1 MQKPNLLEDKP
12 ILNSDENTW
21 GIKLNKIIDKLQ
33 AFVNSIVDNLN
44 NKLDKGNVTNDY
56 SSAEKIEAKIKE
68 KVNSTDYDN
77 LKIKVDNQSLDYT
90 TFKQEFKDGNYVKFN
105 TTKNLEDKTGIVK
118 DLVIENITLNNI
130 NGEPY
135 TKSSNISESDVKTIG
150 DRLYEPKI
158 EKKTGFN
165 LDVSSLITSNSE
177 TVLASTKLV
186 NQVISEVKQDMTTI
200 SSRLTRDLQTKVS
213 STDFNSLK
221 SKVDSIDTTTL
232 SSQLNAKANKT
243 DLNDVIKN
251 LRLDNSKLKYK
262 QFNGTIDEDKEID
275 LPQSSG
281 VGTTGNSEF
290 DTFLKT
296 EWWKE
301 NKDEIG
307 FGVLGF
313 RYKELVSSITGS
325 RINGIVKPLAIL
337 KSGSNIIGGLDTP
350 KLELGSII
358 VDSLSNSLDNS
369 VYRVRLNTYNY
380 GKQILENYDTNIS
393 KLTPRPKKVLDR
405 LSGSIISEVSRT
417 LPLNSERMKFVA
429 NEFSKGVL
437 MDIPVYQDI
446 ILTEN
451 PIHRI
456 SLNSNIGDIT
466 LKHLVALLNVSR
478 ANNIEKNKVY
488 VTQGNF
494 ELNKSEHTSVYLKD
508 LSQVGINPI
517 NPHIKLTFDAVNEF
531 NVGTNLPKYFY
542 CLLYITETNLVYLP
556 LINHFC
562 VKKTDDPILY
572 EYLTKLYEGS
582 ATWDYDPQRA
592 IINITPK
599 KLTQDTYKTFNV
611 TDNRVGLS
619 EYNYT
624 NRYQI
629 DLDIL
634 TLTEDSKL
642 TQKVVDRYY
651 NNKYYGYTY
660 WEKQKEELYVIMNLN
675 TFDCMD
681 KLYFTTQEYE
691 NIGDEVLQQQYR
703 EEYFKNKGGSSSQGD
718 IDITSLYKLEYEERD
733 TALTVLDTWT
743 KTLLTQ
749 KEVIGKEQYTQ
760 IETSGLIPRYIHMPS
775 VSFLEIG
782 TVSSW
787 RYKNYSKELRDKID
801 NFCKELEQHKLYC
814 VDSYFSIQSDRGIY
828 PANCYISTFEGNH
841 LYVTPKF
848 LSKYYI
854 DSARDKTM
862 LNSLKSF
869 PSLLYKHKDNVY
881 IFPLINSIVLT
892 NNYLYPELFDKIN
905 TFMQGKDIKAIKVNK
920 NVDMR
925 SLTINNFPVL
935 EDIPYD
941 KIYTIQERYSKF
953 DTVEYYLV
961 RIHKGT
967 EKEGFWVASYRD
979 LKPYFKNTDF
989 EGIAFYP
996 VDNIFYN
1003 IEDKKSKKN
1012 ITYKYFNNGRTQIS
1026 YLEVPDVEQSIQDNE
1041 VRTKYIDMNGN
1052 YSDLNKY
1059 ILYWYTRYTPLIRT
1073 SNIIYKVVNYKGET
1087 YGITKFGDIDVTGV
1101 TNSLIFGTTDD
1112 GSTIQYLL
1120 NLIIDFEFNIGDYPN
1135 KQDGAFKVKITK
1147 VSTTQIKIS
1156 QYIKDINKNK
1166 YYLMNEFTVNTTS
1179 TQPIQQNIRGFKF
1192 EYVCGGL
1199 GTKFDVLNEYFNNM
1213 QLNNISGEVGR
1224 IFGNSKQKLTSDLFN
1239 SEGDFKDIDL
1249 HPQYINPHMCVKVTK
1264 LEGYNTMEDFTR
1276 GLTEVQDVDFY

>member
-33 AFVNSIVDNLN
+33 SFVNSIVDNLN

-118 DLVIENITLNNI
+118 DLVIENITLNKI

-135 TKSSNISESDVKTIG
+135 TKASNISESDVKTIG

-177 TVLASTKLV
+177 SVLASTKLV
-186 NQVISEVKQDMTTI
+186 NQVISEVKQDMTTM
-200 SSRLTRDLQTKVS
+200 SSNLTRDLQTKVS

-243 DLNDVIKN
+243 DLNDIIKN

-275 LPQSSG
+275 LPSG
-281 VGTTGNSEF
+281 SGSVTRNSEF

-313 RYKELVSSITGS
+313 RYKELVSSLTGS

-337 KSGSNIIGGLDTP
+337 KSGNNIIGGLNTP

-358 VDSLSNSLDNS
+358 VDSLSNSENDS
-369 VYRVRLNTYNY
+369 VYRQRFNTYNY
-380 GKQILENYDTNIS
+380 GKKVLDNYDTNIS

-405 LSGSIISEVSRT
+405 LSGQILSEVSRT

-437 MDIPVYQDI
+437 MDISIYQDI

-451 PIHRI
+451 PIHRVPI
-456 SLNSNIGDIT
+456 NSNIGDRT
-466 LKHLVALLNVSR
+466 LKYLAILLGVSR
-478 ANNIEKNKVY
+478 VDNIERNKVY

-494 ELNKSEHTSVYLKD
+494 ELNSSENTSVYLKD
-508 LSQVGINPI
+508 LSQVGINPM

-531 NVGTNLPKYFY
+531 NTGNNLPKYFY
-542 CLLYITETNLVYLP
+542 CLIYRTETDLVYLP

-562 VKKTDDPILY
+562 IKKTDDPILY

-582 ATWDYDPQRA
+582 ATWGYDPQRA

-611 TDNRVGLS
+611 TDNRVALS

-651 NNKYYGYTY
+651 NNKYLGYTY
-660 WEKQKEELYVIMNLN
+660 WEKQKEELYVIMNLT
-675 TFDCMD
+675 TFNCMD
-681 KLYFTTQEYE
+681 RLYFSTQEKE
-691 NIGDEVLQQQYR
+691 NIGDEVLQTRYR
-703 EEYFKNKGGSSSQGD
+703 EEYFKNKGGSSSQGN
-718 IDITSLYKLEYEERD
+718 IDITSLYSVENADRD
-733 TALTVLDTWT
+733 LSLTILDTWT
-743 KTLLTQ
+743 NTLVTQ
-749 KEVIGKEQYTQ
+749 KDIIGKEQFTNLDS
-760 IETSGLIPRYIHMPS
+760 SGNLPRYIHYPNINFIEVREIDIS
-775 VSFLEIG
+775 IFESHSKDLVQKVTTFLNSLEI
-782 TVSSW
+782 
-787 RYKNYSKELRDKID
+787 D
-801 NFCKELEQHKLYC
+801 KLYC
-814 VDSYFSIQSDRGIY
+814 MNSYFTIPYLNNYPSTFSRGIETSVDLLAI
-828 PANCYISTFEGNH
+828 PNC
-841 LYVTPKF
+841 LA
-848 LSKYYI
+848 KYYI
-854 DSARDKTM
+854 GGWKDKT
-862 LNSLKSF
+862 SFSQVHSF
-869 PSLLYKHKDNVY
+869 PSFIHKKNNRVY
-881 IFPLINSIVLT
+881 IYPLVNGLAIDKSDS
-892 NNYLYPELFDKIN
+892 LYSTIN
-905 TFMQGKDIKAIKVNK
+905 TFMGNEDIKAIQVTENI
-920 NVDMR
+920 DYR
-925 SLTINNFPVL
+925 SLTINNKEVIK
-935 EDIPYD
+935 DISSN
-941 KIYTIQERYSKF
+941 KVYTIDEKYSNFTPK
-953 DTVEYYLV
+953 EYYLV
-961 RIHKGT
+961 RLYKGT
-967 EKEGFWVASYRD
+967 RIERIWVATHRD
-979 LKPYFKNTDF
+979 LKYVMTYR
-989 EGIAFYP
+989 GIKGISFYP
-996 VDNIFYN
+996 LDNVFDNILYK
-1003 IEDKKSKKN
+1003 DLKSRT
-1012 ITYKYFNNGRTQIS
+1012 TYKYFNNGRTQIS
-1026 YLEVPDVEQSIQDNE
+1026 YLEVPDVDKSIKKKD
-1041 VRTKYIDMNGN
+1041 VITKYIDMNGN
-1052 YSDLNKY
+1052 YSDFNNCIVNWTKASST
-1059 ILYWYTRYTPLIRT
+1059 ITRT
-1073 SNIIYKVVNYKGET
+1073 SNIVYKSVGYSGYT
-1087 YGITKFGDIDVTGV
+1087 FFIDNFEISYA

-1112 GSTIQYLL
+1112 SSKIQYLL
-1120 NLIIDFEFNIGDYPN
+1120 NLIIGFYFTIGNYPN
-1135 KQDGAFKVKITK
+1135 QQYGEFKVKITK

-1156 QYIKDINKNK
+1156 QYIKDTNNRKS
-1166 YYLMNEFTVNTTS
+1166 YLMNEFTVNTTS
-1179 TQPIQQNIRGFKF
+1179 TQLIQQNIRGFKF
-1192 EYVCGGL
+1192 EYVYGGL

-1224 IFGNSKQKLTSDLFN
+1224 IFGNSKQKLTADLFDSN
-1239 SEGDFKDIDL
+1239 GNFKDVSL
-1249 HPQYINPHMCVKVTK
+1249 APEFINPHMIVKVTK
-1264 LEGYNTMEDFTR
+1264 LDGYNTIEDFTR
-1276 GLTEVQDVDFY
+1276 GLTEVQNVD

>member
-33 AFVNSIVDNLN
+33 SFVNGIVDNLN

-118 DLVIENITLNNI
+118 NLVIENITLNNI

-177 TVLASTKLV
+177 SVLASTKLV
-186 NQVISEVKQDMTTI
+186 NQVISEVKQDMTTM
-200 SSRLTRDLQTKVS
+200 SSSLTRDLQTKVS

-232 SSQLNAKANKT
+232 SSQLNVKANKT

-275 LPQSSG
+275 LPSSSG
-281 VGTTGNSEF
+281 SVTGNSEF

-296 EWWKE
+296 EWWKDNVE
-301 NKDEIG
+301 ASG
-307 FGVLGF
+307 YGLLGF
-313 RYKELVSSITGS
+313 QYKELVNGFAGS
-325 RINGIVKPLAIL
+325 RIDGVAKPFGVL
-337 KSGSNIIGGLDTP
+337 KYNNNIIGAVRLTKLD
-350 KLELGSII
+350 LGSII
-358 VDSLSNSLDNS
+358 VDSITNSVKDS
-369 VYRVRLNTYNY
+369 VYRIRLNTYNY
-380 GKQILENYDTNIS
+380 GKEILNDFDTKKS
-393 KLTPRPKKVLDR
+393 KLTPRPKQVLDR
-405 LSGSIISEVSRT
+405 LSGSIFSEVSRT
-417 LPLNSERMKFVA
+417 IPLNSERMKFIA

-437 MDIPVYQDI
+437 MDISIYQDV

-451 PIHRI
+451 PIIKTPI
-456 SLNSNIGDIT
+456 SDALAQNT
-466 LKHLVALLNVSR
+466 LKYLAILLGVRNITDIE
-478 ANNIEKNKVY
+478 NNKIY

-494 ELNKSEHTSVYLKD
+494 TLNHTEQTMLYLKD
-508 LSQVGINPI
+508 TKQLKINPI
-517 NPHIKLTFDAVNEF
+517 NPHVNLTFDAVNEF
-531 NVGTNLPKYFY
+531 TDGTNLPKYFY
-542 CLLYITETNLVYLP
+542 CLIYKTETELVCLP

-562 VKKTDDPILY
+562 IKKTDNPIFY
-572 EYLTKLYEGS
+572 TYLTKLYEGS

-611 TDNRVGLS
+611 TDNRVAFS
-619 EYNYT
+619 DSNYT

-629 DLDIL
+629 DMDNLV
-634 TLTEDSKL
+634 LTEDAQL
-642 TQKVVDRYY
+642 TQKIVDRYY

-660 WEKQKEELYVIMNLN
+660 WDKQKEELYVIMNLT
-675 TFDCMD
+675 TFNCMD
-681 KLYFTTQEYE
+681 RLYFSTKEKE
-691 NIGDEVLQQQYR
+691 NIGDEILQQQYR
-703 EEYFKNKGGSSSQGD
+703 EEYFKKKNSSSDGG

-760 IETSGLIPRYIHMPS
+760 IGTSGLIPRYIHMPS
-775 VSFLEIG
+775 AYFLELG
-782 TVSSW
+782 TVSSL
-787 RYKNYSKELRDKID
+787 RYENYSKELRDKID

-814 VDSYFSIQSDRGIY
+814 IDSYFSIQAQREIY
-828 PANCYISTFEGNH
+828 PANGFTSDRNK
-841 LYVTPKF
+841 LYVTPNF
-848 LSKYYI
+848 LSYYYTSSDI
-854 DSARDKTM
+854 TKMM
-862 LNSLKSF
+862 LNSLESF

-881 IFPLINSIVLT
+881 IFPLINGLVLT

-905 TFMQGKDIKAIKVNK
+905 TFMQGKDIKAIKINQNVNH
-920 NVDMR
+920 R
-925 SLTINNFPVL
+925 GLTINNKQVL
-935 EDIPYD
+935 EDIVGD
-941 KIYTIQERYSKF
+941 KIYTIQERYSIF
-953 DTVEYYLV
+953 NTVEYYLV

-979 LKPYFKNTDF
+979 LKSYFKNKIF

-1003 IEDKKSKKN
+1003 IDVKQLKN
-1012 ITYKYFNNGRTQIS
+1012 KITYRYFNNGRTQIS
-1026 YLEVPDVEQSIQDNE
+1026 YLEVPDVEKSIQKRDIW
-1041 VRTKYIDMNGN
+1041 TKYIDMNGN
-1052 YSDLNKY
+1052 YTDLNKC
-1059 ILYWYTRYTPLIRT
+1059 IMYWLIGNTRIIRT
-1073 SNIIYKVVNYKGET
+1073 SDIIHKSVNYGGES
-1087 YGITKFGDIDVTGV
+1087 YGITEFGDISVTSI

-1120 NLIIDFEFNIGDYPN
+1120 NLITGFDFHIGDYPN
-1135 KQDGAFKVKITK
+1135 KQDGEVKVKITK

-1156 QYIKDINKNK
+1156 QYIRDIDNNK

-1192 EYVCGGL
+1192 EYIYGGL

-1239 SEGDFKDIDL
+1239 SEGNFKDGNL
-1249 HPQYINPHMCVKVTK
+1249 SSAYVNQHMIVKVTK

-1276 GLTEVQDVDFY
+1276 GLTEISNVNWWY

>member
-33 AFVNSIVDNLN
+33 SFVNGIVDNLN

-118 DLVIENITLNNI
+118 DLVVENITLNKI

-186 NQVISEVKQDMTTI
+186 NQVISEVKQDMTTM

-243 DLNDVIKN
+243 DLNNVIKN

-275 LPQSSG
+275 LPSG
-281 VGTTGNSEF
+281 SGSVTGNSEF

-307 FGVLGF
+307 YGVLGF
-313 RYKELVSSITGS
+313 RYKELVSSLTGS
-325 RINGIVKPLAIL
+325 RINGTVKPLAIL
-337 KSGSNIIGGLDTP
+337 KSGSNIIGGLNTP
-350 KLELGSII
+350 NLELGSII
-358 VDSLSNSLDNS
+358 VDSLSNSENDS
-369 VYRVRLNTYNY
+369 VYRQRFNTYNY
-380 GKQILENYDTNIS
+380 GKKVLDNYDTNIS

-456 SLNSNIGDIT
+456 SLNSNIGDKT
-466 LKHLVALLNVSR
+466 LKHLVALLNVHR
-478 ANNIEKNKVY
+478 ANSIEKNKVY

-542 CLLYITETNLVYLP
+542 CLLYITETDLVYLP

-634 TLTEDSKL
+634 TLTEDAQL
-642 TQKVVDRYY
+642 TQKIVDRYY

-760 IETSGLIPRYIHMPS
+760 IGTSGLIPRYIHMPS
-775 VSFLEIG
+775 AYFLELG

-801 NFCKELEQHKLYC
+801 NFCKGLEQHKLYC
-814 VDSYFSIQSDRGIY
+814 IDSYFSIQSDIEIY
-828 PANCYISTFEGNH
+828 PANGFTSDRNK
-841 LYVTPKF
+841 LYVTPNF
-848 LSKYYI
+848 LSYYYTHSDI
-854 DSARDKTM
+854 TKMM
-862 LNSLKSF
+862 LNSLESF

-881 IFPLINSIVLT
+881 IFPLINGLVLT

-905 TFMQGKDIKAIKVNK
+905 TFMQGKDIKAIKINQNVNHR
-920 NVDMR
+920 D
-925 SLTINNFPVL
+925 LTINNKQVL
-935 EDIPYD
+935 EDIDGD
-941 KIYTIQERYSKF
+941 KIYTIQERYSIF
-953 DTVEYYLV
+953 NTVEYYLV

-967 EKEGFWVASYRD
+967 EKEGFWVASFRD
-979 LKPYFKNTDF
+979 LKSYFKNKIF

-1003 IEDKKSKKN
+1003 INVKQLKN
-1012 ITYKYFNNGRTQIS
+1012 KITYRYFNNGRTQIS
-1026 YLEVPDVEQSIQDNE
+1026 YLEVPDVEKSIQKRDIW
-1041 VRTKYIDMNGN
+1041 TKYIDMNGN
-1052 YSDLNKY
+1052 YTDLNKCVMY
-1059 ILYWYTRYTPLIRT
+1059 WLYGNKRIIRT
-1073 SNIIYKVVNYKGET
+1073 SDIIHKSVNYGGES
-1087 YGITKFGDIDVTGV
+1087 YGITEFGDISVTSI

-1120 NLIIDFEFNIGDYPN
+1120 NLITGFDFYIGDYPN
-1135 KQDGAFKVKITK
+1135 KQDGEVKVKITK

-1156 QYIKDINKNK
+1156 QYIIDIDNDK

-1192 EYVCGGL
+1192 EYVYGGL
-1199 GTKFDVLNEYFNNM
+1199 GTKFDVLNDYFNNM

-1224 IFGNSKQKLTSDLFN
+1224 IFGNSKQKLTSNLFN
-1239 SEGDFKDIDL
+1239 SEGNFKDGSL
-1249 HPQYINPHMCVKVTK
+1249 SPAYVNQHMCVKVTK
-1264 LEGYNTMEDFTR
+1264 LDGYNTMEDFTR
-1276 GLTEVQDVDFY
+1276 GLIEISNVNWWY